1 MQLKY
6 FKSLLFSKLTPLVAA
21 TNLFHFPTPNILYKA
36 FFLKEA
42 ALYLHVEILPKK
54 LCTL

>member
-6 FKSLLFSKLTPLVAA
+6 FKSLLFSKLTLLA
-21 TNLFHFPTPNILYKA
+21 TTANLFHFSTPNILYKA

-42 ALYLHVEILPKK
+42 ALYLHAEILPKK